1 MLESDKKEIQLSLN
15 SFNVPSQNTGIKA
28 WIQLVTQLLFL
39 RKGTYQSD
47 PNMGVGLQDYEFTE
61 INNTIN
67 ELTNSITE
75 QIRTYLPD
83 VPFDSVTIERLDD
96 NHPNVLLV
104 MLNFTTTE
112 TAVIAADINN
122 IDNINFAVAI

>member
-47 PNMGVGLQDYEFTE
+47 PNMGVGFQDYEFTE
-61 INNTIN
+61 IDNTIN

-83 VPFDSVTIERLDD
+83 IPFDSVTIERLDD